1 MIILIISAQFAFSQ
15 SNAPTKKQLLKTF
28 KNSIR
33 QDKSGWISPTSNPW
47 VICNRDSAFY
57 KADTIELYSANFHI
71 ECCNSI
77 NWTFYKKD
85 AFVLT
90 RMKICEEPTTISAP
104 KAEDFFTIQVREIDG
119 ELILE
124 TFCQAQLVDTYKV
137 LKIEKNTYPKCI
149 TLVRLAIK
157 RPLPK

>member
-1 MIILIISAQFAFSQ
+1 
-15 SNAPTKKQLLKTF
+15 
-28 KNSIR
+28 
-33 QDKSGWISPTSNPW
+33 
-47 VICNRDSAFY
+47 
-57 KADTIELYSANFHI
+57 
-71 ECCNSI
+71 
-77 NWTFYKKD
+77 
-85 AFVLT
+85 
-90 RMKICEEPTTISAP
+90 MKICEEPTTISAP